1 MQKFTQQLERIIPTA
16 MTGTVVG
23 TEGTTVAI
31 ADFPVPVGAVVQL
44 ETHSGCTIPGE
55 VIGFQDH
62 LTLVYPFQTVSG
74 IRRGAEARLSST
86 SSVLRVGPALL
97 GRVVNS
103 CGACIDGLPT
113 PSLPD
118 RVPREQKAPPAL
130 ERPLIRKPLGT
141 GIRAID
147 GLLTCGRG
155 QRLGIFS
162 GAGVGKSVLLGTMA
176 QQTTADINVIALI
189 GERGREVSEFIQQDL
204 GPTGMKK
211 SVLVVATSD
220 EPAILRIHAAHTA
233 TAIAEYFR
241 GHGKNVLLL
250 MDSLSRYAL
259 AQREIG
265 LAAGE
270 PPTTKGFPP
279 SVFSSLP
286 RLVERAGTN
295 DRGSITAFYTVLV
308 EGDDLEEPIS
318 DTTRGILDGH
328 IVLSRSLAAR
338 GHYPSIDVLQ
348 SLSRLMDQI
357 VPQTQLVAAQSIR
370 ALLAAYQDHEDM
382 ISIGAYRSGSN
393 RQVDMAIILR
403 DEINRYLRQ
412 DATDAC
418 TMTDARE
425 ALIRLAEKCAATSVT
440 AVANSDASTAK
451 IS

>member
-1 MQKFTQQLERIIPTA
+1 
-16 MTGTVVG
+16 
-23 TEGTTVAI
+23 
-31 ADFPVPVGAVVQL
+31 
-44 ETHSGCTIPGE
+44 
-55 VIGFQDH
+55 
-62 LTLVYPFQTVSG
+62 
-74 IRRGAEARLSST
+74 
-86 SSVLRVGPALL
+86 
-97 GRVVNS
+97 
-103 CGACIDGLPT
+103 
-113 PSLPD
+113 
-118 RVPREQKAPPAL
+118 
-130 ERPLIRKPLGT
+130 
-141 GIRAID
+141 
-147 GLLTCGRG
+147 
-155 QRLGIFS
+155 
-162 GAGVGKSVLLGTMA
+162 MA